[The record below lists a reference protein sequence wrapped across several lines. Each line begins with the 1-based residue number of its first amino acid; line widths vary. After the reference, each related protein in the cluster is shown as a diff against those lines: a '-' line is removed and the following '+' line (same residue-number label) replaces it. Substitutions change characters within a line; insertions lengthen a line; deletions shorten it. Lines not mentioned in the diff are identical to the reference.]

1 MSANAAT
8 YLAAFETQLRRL
20 GLSDAADIAAD
31 VRSHIDEALGYGRS
45 LESVLET
52 LGSPEALARA
62 YAVELLMQPPR
73 TPSNLMRW
81 PRLIALIA
89 FGGVL
94 TLIIVLFL
102 GSVCLGLGMSGLL
115 AIAFGVF
122 EVAGVHSPFVHL
134 DGHSPW
140 WLLVLGPA
148 ALAVGLV
155 AGWAL
160 KVYVRFAARQIT
172 RAIPIVRQSSSPTQ
186 QRN

>member
-8 YLAAFETQLRRL
+8 YLAAFETQLRRR
-20 GLSDAADIAAD
+20 GLSDAGDIAAD

-45 LESVLET
+45 VESVLET

-62 YAVELLMQPPR
+62 YAVELLMQPTPR

-81 PRLIALIA
+81 LRLIALIA
-89 FGGVL
+89 FGGAL

-102 GSVCLGLGMSGLL
+102 GSVCLGLGLSGLVTT
-115 AIAFGVF
+115 AFGLF
-122 EVAGVHSPFVHL
+122 EVAGVHSPYVHL

-148 ALAVGLV
+148 VLAVGLA

-160 KVYVRFAARQIT
+160 KVYARFAARQIT
-172 RAIPIVRQSSSPTQ
+172 RAIPRVR
-186 QRN
+186 